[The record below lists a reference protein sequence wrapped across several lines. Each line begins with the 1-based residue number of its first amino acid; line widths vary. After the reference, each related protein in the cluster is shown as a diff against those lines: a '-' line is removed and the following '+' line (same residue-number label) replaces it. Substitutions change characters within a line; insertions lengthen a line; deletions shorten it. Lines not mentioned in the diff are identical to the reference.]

1 MVVERTSRRRLSMG
15 RKQNSTKH
23 RDMGGLFQGLQNICW
38 HLSLFL
44 RFDERTLCCVV
55 SSPLELP
62 QPLTDITPTLTPHLT
77 SAMLLL
83 LHFCSPV
90 IVIVIVI
97 VIEPLYRIH

>member
-1 MVVERTSRRRLSMG
+1 MG
-15 RKQNSTKH
+15 TKQNSSENG
-23 RDMGGLFQGLQNICW
+23 DMGRLFPGLQNICW
-38 HLSLFL
+38 QFSLFL

-62 QPLTDITPTLTPHLT
+62 QPLTDITHPPHPT

-90 IVIVIVI
+90 IVVVI
-97 VIEPLYRIH
+97 VIEPLHRIYQ

>member
-97 VIEPLYRIH
+97 EPLYRVYQ